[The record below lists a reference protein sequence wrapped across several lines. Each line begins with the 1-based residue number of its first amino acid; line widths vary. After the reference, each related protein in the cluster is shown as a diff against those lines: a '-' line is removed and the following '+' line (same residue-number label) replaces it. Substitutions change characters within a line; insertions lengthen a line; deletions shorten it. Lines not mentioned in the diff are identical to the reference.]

1 MVCKKCN
8 HEVLDGARFCGTCG
22 AKIEEELDVV
32 EENTTDT
39 SEEAVIIEIIK
50 CKNCGDV
57 VGPDEKFC
65 NKCGSKIELE
75 ETLESTE
82 EVVEN
87 LEDDDQEVES
97 LEESKKRCPGCG
109 DEVEESEAFCNKC
122 GMNLKQEEVVK
133 KTCPACG
140 DEVDEGETFCNKCGY
155 NLNQSISSVSQT
167 APVVEKKT
175 PVWPFIVGTGLCLAI
190 MIGCLV
196 GLLNSN
202 SKVYISD
209 EVEDEE
215 IVTAKNSNANPK
227 GKYNTIIVSE
237 NEYEGVKLTSKKDVV
252 ELIKKDSV
260 QQKKNCPD
268 AILQYENELINTYG
282 ITAVNLCELDV
293 EFAKEL
299 VNVTKKVYDEYPV
312 AKGTL
317 TNLTVIDV
325 SKADGYIAAFQSF
338 FPFASSSSD
347 TTYPWGVKTRIMLN
361 TGYYFN
367 KDRFENGIKSSVS
380 SGHFPKNATIYSP
393 LAHEY
398 AHYLSFL
405 AAMKHFEVDSFAFT
419 DQNNI
424 EEVYELI
431 YGRRGHSY
439 NMIETA
445 YNKCK
450 SETGLTLGIDEWR
463 ATISGYAVAKD
474 NEGEYIYDETIAEAF
489 HDVYLNGDSAA
500 SASIYVTNELK
511 RRLGGDA
518 Q

>member
-8 HEVLDGARFCGTCG
+8 HEVLDGAKFCGTCG
-22 AKIEEELDVV
+22 SKVEEELVI
-32 EENTTDT
+32 EENK
-39 SEEAVIIEIIK
+39 EEMPVIVDVIK

-57 VGPDEKFC
+57 VGVDEKFC
-65 NKCGSKIELE
+65 NKCGSKIEIE
-75 ETLESTE
+75 EI
-82 EVVEN
+82 VEN
-87 LEDDDQEVES
+87 LEEVE
-97 LEESKKRCPGCG
+97 KKKCPSCG
-109 DEVEESEAFCNKC
+109 DEVDDSEAFCNKC
-122 GMNLKQEEVVK
+122 GMNLQTSEILSVEKH
-133 KTCPACG
+133 CPSCG
-140 DEVDEGETFCNKCGY
+140 DLVEEGEGFCNKCGY
-155 NLNQSISSVSQT
+155 NLNQ
-167 APVVEKKT
+167 PVPEVVPVASTVEKKT
-175 PVWPFIVGTGLCLAI
+175 PVWPFIAVTAVCLLV
-190 MIGCLV
+190 MVGCLV
-196 GLLNSN
+196 GMINSK

-209 EVEDEE
+209 EVEDDE
-215 IVTAKNSNANPK
+215 IISATNSNANPK

-237 NEYEGVKLTSKKDVV
+237 NEYEGVKLSSKKDVV
-252 ELIKKDSV
+252 DLIQKESV

-293 EFAKEL
+293 NFAKEL
-299 VNVTKKVYDEYPV
+299 VNVTKRVYDEYPA

-338 FPFASSSSD
+338 FPFASSDSD

-367 KDRFENGIKSSVS
+367 QERFENGIKSSVA

-405 AAMKHFEVDSFAFT
+405 AAMKKFGVESFAFT

-424 EEVYELI
+424 NEVYELI

-439 NMIETA
+439 DMIETA

-450 SETGLTLGIDEWR
+450 NDTGLTLGIDEWR

-489 HDVYLNGDSAA
+489 HDVYLNGDNAVTA
-500 SASIYVTNELK
+500 SKYVTNELK

-518 Q
+518 S

>member
-8 HEVLDGARFCGTCG
+8 HEVLDGAKFCGTCG
-22 AKIEEELDVV
+22 AKVEEELAVV
-32 EENTTDT
+32 ENV
-39 SEEAVIIEIIK
+39 EEINDMPVIVEVIK

-57 VGPDEKFC
+57 VGPEEKFC
-65 NKCGSKIELE
+65 NKCGSKIEI
-75 ETLESTE
+75 E

-87 LEDDDQEVES
+87 LEDETVES
-97 LEESKKRCPGCG
+97 LEEPTRIFCPGCG
-109 DEVEESEAFCNKC
+109 DEVGE
-122 GMNLKQEEVVK
+122 
-133 KTCPACG
+133 
-140 DEVDEGETFCNKCGY
+140 DEKFCNKCGY
-155 NLNQSISSVSQT
+155 NLNQPVT
-167 APVVEKKT
+167 PAVPVVEKKT
-175 PVWPFIVGTGLCLAI
+175 PVWPFVVGTTLCLAI
-190 MIGCLV
+190 MIGCLI
-196 GLLNSN
+196 GMLNSN

-209 EVEDEE
+209 EVKDEE
-215 IVTAKNSNANPK
+215 IITAKNSNANPK

-237 NEYEGVKLTSKKDVV
+237 SEYEGVKISSKKDVV

-260 QQKKNCPD
+260 QQKKNCPE

-282 ITAVNLCELDV
+282 ITAVNLCELDINL
-293 EFAKEL
+293 AKEL
-299 VNVTKKVYDEYPV
+299 VNVTKKVYEEYPM

-338 FPFASSSSD
+338 FPFASSDSD

-367 KDRFENGIKSSVS
+367 QDRFENGIKSSVS

-405 AAMKHFEVDSFAFT
+405 AAMKHFKVDSFAFT
-419 DQNNI
+419 DQSNI
-424 EEVYELI
+424 DEVYELI

-439 NMIETA
+439 DMIETA
-445 YNKCK
+445 YKKCQ

-489 HDVYLNGDSAA
+489 HDVYLNGDTAA
-500 SASIYVTNELK
+500 SASVYVTNELK

-518 Q
+518 

>member
-8 HEVLDGARFCGTCG
+8 HEVLDGAKFCGTCG
-22 AKIEEELDVV
+22 AKVEEEIVIEESALETEEMPVIV
-32 EENTTDT
+32 E
-39 SEEAVIIEIIK
+39 VIK

-57 VGPDEKFC
+57 VGPEEKFC
-65 NKCGSKIELE
+65 NKCGSKIEIE
-75 ETLESTE
+75 EIIES
-82 EVVEN
+82 
-87 LEDDDQEVES
+87 LEDEVDES
-97 LEESKKRCPGCG
+97 LEEPTKILCPGCG
-109 DEVEESEAFCNKC
+109 DEVSEDEKFCNKC
-122 GMNLKQEEVVK
+122 GMNLKSEEAPIVERH
-133 KTCPACG
+133 CPSCG
-140 DEVDEGETFCNKCGY
+140 DLVDEGEAFCNKCGY
-155 NLNQSISSVSQT
+155 NLNQPVPEVVSVNQ
-167 APVVEKKT
+167 PVEKKT
-175 PVWPFIVGTGLCLAI
+175 PVWPFIAGTLLCLVI
-190 MIGCLV
+190 MIGCLI
-196 GLLNSN
+196 GLMN
-202 SKVYISD
+202 SKSNVYISD
-209 EVEDEE
+209 EVEDDE
-215 IVTAKNSNANPK
+215 IIAAKNSNANPK

-237 NEYEGVKLTSKKDVV
+237 SEYEGVKISSKKDVV

-260 QQKKNCPD
+260 QQKKNCPE

-282 ITAVNLCELDV
+282 ITAVNLCELDI
-293 EFAKEL
+293 ELAKEL
-299 VNVTKKVYDEYPV
+299 VNVTKKVYDEYPM

-405 AAMKHFEVDSFAFT
+405 AAMKKFGVESFTFT

-424 EEVYELI
+424 DEVYELI

-439 NMIETA
+439 DMIETA
-445 YNKCK
+445 YKKCQ
-450 SETGLTLGIDEWR
+450 SETGLTTPIDEWR

-489 HDVYLNGDSAA
+489 HDVYLNGDNAV
-500 SASIYVTNELK
+500 SASKYITNELK

-518 Q
+518 